1 MKSLLLIATSAL
13 CVLLAAAVPL
23 PSESA
28 AKELEIVQ
36 IPLQGNKV
44 SAGRSSG
51 RHIRTCKPQIRRAA
65 QSSVIESSRSRVE
78 ATITRSARGEENDD
92 VDGG

>member
-1 MKSLLLIATSAL
+1 MKSLLLIATSTL

-44 SAGRSSG
+44 SAAARSIAVRSG
-51 RHIRTCKPQIRRAA
+51 RHIRTYISQIHQAR
-65 QSSVIESSRSRVE
+65 SSQV
-78 ATITRSARGEENDD
+78 
-92 VDGG
+92 